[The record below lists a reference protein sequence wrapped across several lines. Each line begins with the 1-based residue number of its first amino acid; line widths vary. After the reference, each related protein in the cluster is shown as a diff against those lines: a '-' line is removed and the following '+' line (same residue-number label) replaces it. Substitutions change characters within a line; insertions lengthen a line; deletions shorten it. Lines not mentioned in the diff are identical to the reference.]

1 MALPTLYIDT
11 GGHAQGSG
19 STDSATPIVSNTSGA
34 SVSGTT
40 VTLAGVDLS
49 GVAAD
54 GSMTIFIN
62 DATNTNQKI
71 FKITAV
77 DDGADTVTVDV
88 APTGVIANSAWGIG
102 GQFVYDSAR
111 FEAALASGW
120 TVVINNSPA
129 SKAADFI
136 TMRVAG
142 TATAG
147 FITIRGKTGVRPQF
161 VVTNTTQCVENSTG
175 GLWWFENLEFIQ
187 QGASGTCV
195 NIGGANGCVI
205 KDCKISDSGGA
216 GIAASGV
223 LRLFSS
229 EITGCGGD
237 AVSLSGSAVLHIVKG
252 CHIHDNTGKGIVNIG
267 NNPNLQASFNVI
279 DSNGG
284 QGIHLSGASTTIAHV
299 SAIEHNT
306 IYGNGDSGLQIDD
319 ADTIVN
325 LDGNIFQD
333 NGNAAGEYNVEWVAG
348 DAQKASLHGWN
359 CFYHQGGGGGANLSN
374 LTTDG
379 TEITTDPLFTDEA
392 AGDFTLQSGS
402 PCKATAFP
410 GQFLGGSLG
419 YLDMGAVQRQ
429 EAGNAGGARIIGG
442 TVVR

>member
-19 STDSATPIVSNTSGA
+19 STDGAPIVSNTSGA
-34 SVSGTT
+34 AVSGTT

-49 GVAAD
+49 GVAND

-62 DATNTNQKI
+62 DATNSNQKI

-77 DDGADTVTVDV
+77 DDTLDTVTVDV
-88 APTGVIANSAWGIG
+88 APTGTIVNSAWGIG
-102 GQFVYDSAR
+102 GRFVYDSTR
-111 FEAALASGW
+111 FESALASGW
-120 TVVINNSPA
+120 TVIINNSPA
-129 SKAADFI
+129 AKAADFI

-147 FITIRGKTGVRPQF
+147 FITFRGKTGVRPQL
-161 VVTNTTQCVENSTG
+161 VVTNTTQCVETSVG

-195 NIGGANGCVI
+195 NISSSNGCVI

-216 GIAASGV
+216 GIATSGV
-223 LRLFSS
+223 VRIISS

-237 AVSLSGSAVLHIVKG
+237 AISLSGSSVLQIVKG
-252 CHIHDNTGKGIVNIG
+252 CNIHDNTGKGIVSSG
-267 NNPNLQASFNVI
+267 NNPNVQALFNII

-284 QGIHLSGASTTIAHV
+284 QGIHLSGASTSIAH
-299 SAIEHNT
+299 SSWIEHNT

-319 ADTIVN
+319 ADTIAN
-325 LDGNIFQD
+325 IANNIFQD
-333 NGNAAGEYNVEWVAG
+333 NGNAAGEFNVEWVAG

-359 CFYHQGGGGGANLSN
+359 CFYHQGGGGGANLSG
-374 LTTDG
+374 LTTDA
-379 TEITTDPLFTDEA
+379 TEITTDPLFTNPGS
-392 AGDFTLQSGS
+392 GDFTLQSSS
-402 PCKATAFP
+402 PCKATGYP

-429 EAGNAGGARIIGG
+429 ETGGNAGGARLIGG